1 MYLVDLPGYGYAKRG
16 RYEVEKLKKLINYYV
31 LQRQQLTCLF
41 VLIDSRLEPQ
51 KIDLEFIRFLGE
63 NGVPFGIIFTK
74 ADKPKLIVIL
84 DGVSNP
90 HNLGAIARSAEALG
104 IAGLLAYNCCDVY
117 NPKALRASMGS
128 LLRLP
133 VTVSHDLREDLLLYK
148 AEGFQV
154 LGTVPV
160 DTAAKITET
169 HFTKSSICV
178 IGNEGN
184 GISQGVKQ
192 VCDDLVTIPMKGR
205 AESLNAS
212 VAAAIT
218 MWEMMR

>member
-1 MYLVDLPGYGYAKRG
+1 MRLAFCTP
-16 RYEVEKLKKLINYYV
+16 
-31 LQRQQLTCLF
+31 
-41 VLIDSRLEPQ
+41 SRTRSSFFAPTFWPAQ
-51 KIDLEFIRFLGE
+51 VAM
-63 NGVPFGIIFTK
+63 VP
-74 ADKPKLIVIL
+74 P
-84 DGVSNP
+84 
-90 HNLGAIARSAEALG
+90 
-104 IAGLLAYNCCDVY
+104 
-117 NPKALRASMGS
+117 RASKGVQKNMLI
-128 LLRLP
+128 LL
-133 VTVSHDLREDLLLYK
+133 
-148 AEGFQV
+148 
-154 LGTVPV
+154 PV

>member
-1 MYLVDLPGYGYAKRG
+1 M
-16 RYEVEKLKKLINYYV
+16 
-31 LQRQQLTCLF
+31 TCW
-41 VLIDSRLEPQ
+41 
-51 KIDLEFIRFLGE
+51 
-63 NGVPFGIIFTK
+63 
-74 ADKPKLIVIL
+74 
-84 DGVSNP
+84 
-90 HNLGAIARSAEALG
+90 
-104 IAGLLAYNCCDVY
+104 AYFF
-117 NPKALRASMGS
+117 
-128 LLRLP
+128 LRLP